1 VTAGSYGTASTPATG
16 WAEDWPATFI
26 EGTAIELDPAGPLF
40 AAIGAGNLRVYVQGQ
55 DDRGGAALSN

>member
-1 VTAGSYGTASTPATG
+1 VTYSSPAERC
-16 WAEDWPATFI
+16 ANTFI
-26 EGTAIELDPAGPLF
+26 VGTTIVLDPAGPLF